1 MRNSTPLPLEVFVAE
16 DNYAD
21 VRWLQLILVE
31 AQIHHT
37 LSIAYDGEQALNFL
51 QKTGGFICAP
61 DPDLVFI
68 DLNMPKLTG
77 VQILEALD
85 SINGL
90 PICVLTSSPLERE
103 IVLQRFQMDERR
115 YILKPID
122 RAKLLDA
129 LDSFEHLE
137 RTATE
142 VRALG
147 A

>member
-1 MRNSTPLPLEVFVAE
+1 MRSSTPSPLEILVAE

-51 QKTGGFICAP
+51 QKTGAFICAP

-85 SINGL
+85 SIDRL
-90 PICVLTSSPLERE
+90 PVCILTSSPLERE
-103 IVLQRFQMDERR
+103 IVLRRFQMDERR

-122 RAKLLDA
+122 RAKLVDA
-129 LDSFEHLE
+129 LDCFEHLE
-137 RTATE
+137 RIAAG